1 MKLATIV
8 LLAAVVMF
16 LSLGAFAVDATGN
29 LSVSAN
35 VQNVCTTSGG
45 SIEFGT
51 YDPAAGSAKDVAGTF
66 SVQCTNGGTASIKL
80 DQGQNG
86 TGSLDNPV
94 RRLKHGTADYLG
106 YQLYADGLREIP
118 WEGTIG
124 QPFTGSGDADEVSVY
139 GRMAAGQNAIPGDYA
154 DTVTITV
161 TY

>member
-35 VQNVCTTSGG
+35 VQNVCSVTDG
-45 SIEFGT
+45 SIDFGT
-51 YDPAAGSAKDVAGTF
+51 YDPASGSPKNVTGTF
-66 SVQCTNGGTASIKL
+66 SVQCTNGGTAHIKL

-86 TGSLDNPV
+86 TGTLDAPV
-94 RRLKHGTADYLG
+94 RRLANGSNYLS
-106 YQLYADGLREIP
+106 YALFSDTDRVIP
-118 WEGTIG
+118 WEGTNG
-124 QPFTGSGDADEVSVY
+124 VDFTGSGDMDEVTVY
-139 GRMAAGQNAIPGDYA
+139 GQMSAGQSAIPGSYT
-154 DTVTITV
+154 DTVQVTV